1 MPLYSNKCRLCFRN
15 NTVIYIKLTNQN
27 TNGTNIIQRLD
38 YLANKFKNQGES
50 MKKIIYIL
58 LIISLSIFG
67 LTGCKN
73 EKVEEPEEAKEETTD
88 NVNFDGTHKV
98 EIAVKNYGTI
108 YLELDEKSAPITVNN
123 FVKLAEEGFYDGLTF
138 HRIITGFM
146 IQGGD
151 PLGNGTGGS
160 DETIK
165 GEFANNKI
173 ENKLSHIR
181 GAISMARSTDYNSAR
196 SQFFIVHEDS
206 TFLDGDYAA
215 FGYVTSGMDVVDK
228 ICKDTPVQDRNG
240 TVLTKNQ
247 PVIESIK
254 VIK

>member
-1 MPLYSNKCRLCFRN
+1 
-15 NTVIYIKLTNQN
+15 
-27 TNGTNIIQRLD
+27 
-38 YLANKFKNQGES
+38 
-50 MKKIIYIL
+50 MKKSIYIL
-58 LIISLSIFG
+58 LIISLSIFV
-67 LTGCKN
+67 LVGCKEGAN
-73 EKVEEPEEAKEETTD
+73 IEETEDAQEETD
-88 NVNFDGTHKV
+88 SDNANFKGTHQV
-98 EIAVKNYGTI
+98 EIDVKNYGTI
-108 YLELDEKSAPITVNN
+108 YLDLDEESAPITVNN

-138 HRIITGFM
+138 HRIISGFM

-165 GEFANNKI
+165 GEFAENGI

-181 GAISMARSTDYNSAR
+181 GAISMARSNDFDSAS

-206 TFLDGDYAA
+206 TFLDGSYAA
-215 FGYVTSGMDVVDK
+215 FGYVTKGMDIVDK
-228 ICKDTPVQDRNG
+228 ICSDTPVQDRNG
-240 TVLTKNQ
+240 TVLPKDQ